1 MSSLPKGG
9 LQSTIF
15 CLGRRR
21 ALRTGPPRSVRQ
33 FRLRSAF
40 DCLSWKRGLW
50 FQGVQT
56 PVLLSCFGCI
66 SRPRS
71 LRHICYHKWLCWW
84 NPRFVKL
91 TLHVTSQHKQGYIE
105 LSYYLLCGWVC
116 VDFARSIIF
125 SKISVCLVH
134 YLALGFKL
142 VITPPIFQLE
152 IIIIIIRLQWL
163 DSLNRTR
170 RKCPGMVFVIA
181 IYLVLHV
188 IVNFWP
194 IYSVFD
200 MTTHGIVF
208 VCKCDLC
215 EHDTRIMFWASAE
228 SLLLKPDLMSN
239 HRPAVV
245 ND

>member
-9 LQSTIF
+9 LQSAIF
-15 CLGRRR
+15 CLGRGR
-21 ALRTGPPRSVRQ
+21 ALRTGPPRSARQ

-152 IIIIIIRLQWL
+152 IITIRLQWL
-163 DSLNRTR
+163 DSLNRTI
-170 RKCPGMVFVIA
+170 RKCPGMVFVVA
-181 IYLVLHV
+181 IYLALHV

-194 IYSVFD
+194 IYICVFD
-200 MTTHGIVF
+200 MSTHGMVW
-208 VCKCDLC
+208 
-215 EHDTRIMFWASAE
+215 TRYKDHVLSFSGVATI
-228 SLLLKPDLMSN
+228 KT
-239 HRPAVV
+239 RPNVKS
-245 ND
+245 